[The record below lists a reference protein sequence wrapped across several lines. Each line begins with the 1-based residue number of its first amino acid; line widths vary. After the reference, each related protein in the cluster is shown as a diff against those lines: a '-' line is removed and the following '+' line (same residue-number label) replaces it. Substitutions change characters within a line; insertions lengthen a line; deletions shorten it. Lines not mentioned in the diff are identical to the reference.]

1 MPRMNTMRAL
11 LELDPPLIA
20 VSFADD
26 DSERAAAEA
35 RSAGVDVAELRIDRF
50 SRTDVAHVLEQVRA
64 FEGMPVLATVRSAA
78 EGGGWSGGEAARLD
92 LFREVA
98 PLVEA
103 VDVELS
109 SREVVADVVAAAH
122 AHDALAIVSYHNFD
136 HTPGIGELDAIVRD
150 AKAVGADIV
159 KISTMATTGADLK
172 VLASLLVNSGD
183 TDMIVIAMG
192 EIGTASRIFFPALGS
207 RVTYTFIGHQPTS
220 GQLDFAETSGLLR
233 KFYPGYDRRK
243 SAVDA

>member
-1 MPRMNTMRAL
+1 MNTMRAL

-50 SRTDVAHVLEQVRA
+50 SRTDVGHVREQVRA
-64 FEGMPVLATVRSAA
+64 FGGLPVLATVRSAA
-78 EGGGWSGGEAARLD
+78 EGGGWSGGEAARLE

-98 PLVEA
+98 PLADA

-109 SREVVADVVAAAH
+109 SRGIVADVIAAAH

-136 HTPGIGELDAIVRD
+136 HTPDSGELDAVVRA
-150 AKAVGADIV
+150 AKEAGADIV
-159 KISTMATTGADLK
+159 KISTMATTSADLK

-183 TDMIVIAMG
+183 TEMIVIAMG
-192 EIGTASRIFFPALGS
+192 EVGTASRIFFPALGS
-207 RVTYTFIGHQPTS
+207 RLTYTFIGHQPTS
-220 GQLDFAETSGLLR
+220 GQLDFAETFGLVR
-233 KFYPGYDRRK
+233 RFYPGYDRRK

>member
-1 MPRMNTMRAL
+1 MNTMRAL